1 MSANVRRVDYFYVMV
16 EDRPGAACRILS
28 KLAHADINLFAFGV
42 VPTGSAHTQLMI
54 FPEHSDKLARAAEK
68 EGFVL
73 MGPQRAFLATGDDR
87 LGALVDIHLKL
98 ADAGINI
105 YASSGVTDDRGGY
118 GYVMHVRPDEYE
130 SAANVLGI

>member
-87 LGALVDIHLKL
+87 LGALVQIHLKL

>member
-1 MSANVRRVDYFYVMV
+1 MSANVRRVDSFYLMV
-16 EDRPGAACRILS
+16 EDRPGTACRILS
-28 KLAHADINLFAFGV
+28 KLSHAEVNLFAFAV

-54 FPEHSDKLARAAEK
+54 YPERSDKLARAAEK

-105 YASSGVTDDRGGY
+105 YTSSGVTDDRGGF
-118 GYVMHVRPDEYE
+118 GYVMHVRPDDYE
-130 SAANVLGI
+130 RAAAVLGI